1 MKILSVLLLYLMLH
15 TPLQAA
21 SVSIAVL
28 AYDGKPQA
36 LSRWQPTADYLSRQI
51 TDHQFHIV
59 ALSHAEFEHAINKG
73 ELDFILTNPSHYIRL
88 EVKFGVTR
96 IATFLYQFQQT
107 RLEQFSAVIFTRAS
121 SELTEL
127 QQLRGRSLAAVNED
141 AFGGFQLA
149 QDALLSIGID
159 PLQEMT
165 VKWLGFPHADV
176 VRAVLAG
183 NADVGTVRSG
193 ILEKMAEQ
201 GEIELSQLR
210 ILAPQQHAAFPLL
223 HSVDLYP
230 EWAFAKL
237 PATDT
242 ALSKQLALAL
252 LLMKEDDDA
261 ALRAAGA
268 GWTIPLNYDAVHAV
282 LRRLQV
288 EPYQPVSLDF
298 SSFWLAYRHWL
309 VIIIL
314 LVLISLATLIRLY
327 RTNQH
332 LQSTQLA
339 LQRHQEQLEDRIQL
353 RTEELNQTNL
363 ALQNK
368 IESHINVDN
377 SLSDSCELAQSLYD
391 IFMRDELNRT
401 QKLCL
406 IVDALRLFL
415 GTEQALVSSYQ
426 GGRFSACDCS
436 PATASSAVQ
445 LSIALSQQAIDT
457 QQLVFQQANADWHRY
472 IACPVMVD
480 PQQCY
485 LFEFGTAAQYPL
497 DNLQGTQQLNSA
509 LSFKMLHLVAQ
520 WISQEIL
527 LIEQQQRS
535 DHQLLTLKQ
544 RLADLTPRE
553 KEVLQL
559 LTQGESTKEMAR
571 IMAISSKTV
580 DMHRANLLRKSKAK
594 SSTELVQL
602 AVSSGFFEEPSKNT
616 V

>member
-121 SELTEL
+121 SKLTEL

>member
-485 LFEFGTAAQYPL
+485 LFEFGTAAQYPQ